1 MKKSIVNLLF
11 ITMLLV
17 MVLSSGIAINSQ
29 EKNVFTGD
37 SNEEY
42 YFVTFL
48 TGIEY
53 FKGLYQGF
61 EDAGKLY
68 GVKTIYTGTPEYD
81 VDKEVTVFNQIV
93 AKKPAGIA
101 VAPANPKAFE
111 EPIRLAMEKGI
122 TVLTCDADSPQSQR
136 YSFLGTGNYDAGV
149 VAARYMANLINEEG
163 EVAVLYLPGLFT
175 LEERTAGFKDTIEK
189 DYPNMKV
196 VKVADAGGDQTTAA
210 KAMSSILQANSDLKG
225 VFCPVSTAGV
235 GAATVIIEA
244 KKVGKIQIVSFDSN
258 RGTLDLIKEGV
269 ISATI
274 VQNSW
279 NMGFWSMNFLYFVK
293 HDLANPVKDWKKYGM
308 NPLPPSVNTGVQVV
322 TKENADIFYTSE

>member
-1 MKKSIVNLLF
+1 MKKGFVNSLLIVTLLMMILF
-11 ITMLLV
+11 
-17 MVLSSGIAINSQ
+17 SSLAINAQ
-29 EKNVFTGD
+29 ENVFVGD

-53 FKGLYQGF
+53 FKGLYEGF
-61 EDAGKLY
+61 EEAGKLY

-81 VDKEVTVFNQIV
+81 VNKEVTVFNQIV
-93 AKKPAGIA
+93 AKNPAGIA

-111 EPIRLAMEKGI
+111 EPIRKAMEKGI
-122 TVLTCDADSPQSQR
+122 TVLTCDADSPLSAR

-149 VAARYMANLINEEG
+149 VAARYMANLINGEG

-175 LEERTAGFKDTIEK
+175 LEERTAGFKDTIENE
-189 DYPNMKV
+189 YPNMKV
-196 VKVADAGGDQTTAA
+196 VQVANAGGDQTTAA
-210 KAMSSILQANSDLKG
+210 KAMSSIMQAHTDLKG

-235 GAATVIIEA
+235 GAATVLNESN
-244 KKVGKIQIVSFDSN
+244 KVGKVKIVSFDSN

-279 NMGFWSMNFLYFVK
+279 SMGFWSMNFLYFVK
-293 HDLANPVKDWKKYGM
+293 HDLVNPVKDWKKYGM
-308 NPLPPSVNTGVQVV
+308 NPLPPGVNTGVQVV
-322 TKENADIFYTSE
+322 TEENADIFY

>member
-1 MKKSIVNLLF
+1 MKKSFVNSLF
-11 ITMLLV
+11 IAILLV
-17 MVLSSGIAINSQ
+17 MVLFSGIAINAQ
-29 EKNVFTGD
+29 ENVFVGD

-210 KAMSSILQANSDLKG
+210 KAMSSILQAHSGLKG

-235 GAATVIIEA
+235 GAATVISEA
-244 KKVGKIQIVSFDSN
+244 KKVGKVQIVSFDSN

>member
-1 MKKSIVNLLF
+1 MKKSFVNSLF
-11 ITMLLV
+11 IVTLLV
-17 MVLSSGIAINSQ
+17 MVLFSGITINAQ
-29 EKNVFTGD
+29 ENVFVGD
-37 SNEEY
+37 SDEEY

-53 FKGLYQGF
+53 FNGLYKGF
-61 EDAGKLY
+61 EEAGKLY
-68 GVKTIYTGTPEYD
+68 GVKTIYSGTPEYD
-81 VDKEVTVFNQIV
+81 VGKEVSAFNQIV

-111 EPIRLAMEKGI
+111 EPIRIAMEKGI
-122 TVLTCDADSPQSQR
+122 NVVTCDADSPFSKR

-189 DYPNMKV
+189 EYPKMKV
-196 VKVADAGGDQTTAA
+196 VQVANAGGDQVTAA
-210 KAMSSILQANSDLKG
+210 KAMSSIIQGHADLKG
-225 VFCPVSTAGV
+225 VFGPVSISGV
-235 GAATVIIEA
+235 GAAIALEEA
-244 KKVGKIQIVSFDSN
+244 NKIGKVKIVAFDSN
-258 RGTLDLIKEGV
+258 EGTLDLIKKGV

-279 NMGFWSMNFLYFVK
+279 SMGYWSMNFLYFLK
-293 HDLANPVKDWKKYGM
+293 HDLVNPYEGWKEYGM
-308 NPLPPSVNTGVQVV
+308 NPLPPNVNTGVQVV
-322 TKENADIFYTSE
+322 TKENADLFYSEK